1 MTAQTREKRG
11 EAATPRGNG
20 QRPAAERP
28 PSEVLD
34 PEVPEKPTRRRF
46 TAQYTL
52 RVLNEADAGGE
63 PGAMGALLRREGRS
77 ASHLTTWRRQREQGA
92 LWALAPR
99 KRGRRPVP
107 REPWKDRVAFRERE
121 SEELRKRL
129 TQAEQRIEVQKKI
142 AELLGNS
149 TQGQPRTGN
158 R

>member
-1 MTAQTREKRG
+1 
-11 EAATPRGNG
+11 
-20 QRPAAERP
+20 
-28 PSEVLD
+28 VLD

-99 KRGRRPVP
+99 QRGRRPVP
-107 REPWKDRVAFRERE
+107 REPWKDRVAFLERE

-129 TQAEQRIEVQKKI
+129 TQAEKRIEVQKKI